1 MADDGMLLNLA
12 PDLKWEAKPV
22 FKGGRWKDRL
32 TAKKSAEY
40 GAQRRRERAS
50 GQTAPSEEVDRV
62 PSQDERPSKRQR
74 TEFSHTTG
82 QPPRF
87 IPSNERKTSG
97 TQQRTPAHL
106 MGKPGHKEVISS
118 LFTYNPESK
127 ATKDEE
133 PVGAEDEAVE
143 ASNAPLSPE
152 METFTNLGLS
162 RSVAAHLLNK
172 MSIKAPTSIQRKAVA
187 QLLKEDSDAFVQA
200 ETGSGKT
207 LAYLLPL
214 VQRLLD
220 LSQKL
225 KDSNGQRMSR
235 HSGLFAIV
243 LAPTRELSKQ
253 ISTVL
258 ESLLGCAHWIVAG
271 TVTGG
276 EKKKS
281 EKARLRK
288 GINVL
293 VATPGRLADH
303 LNNTEVL
310 DVSKVRWLVMDE
322 GDRLM
327 ELGFEQ
333 DIQKIVATLNLRM
346 RAAQQ
351 DDISPLLPTKRMT
364 VLCSATL
371 KMDVQ
376 KLGEISL
383 KDAAHIAADRKDD
396 DGTTMDTE
404 DTSFQAPSQLKQSY
418 AIVPAKQRLVTL
430 VAVLRRAFSRKGSTT
445 KAIVFF
451 SCADSVDYHFSLLTR
466 PDPTSDS
473 ASETG
478 PSLSSTD
485 PNPPTPA
492 HLSSKSSIPQGLL
505 LPQTL
510 TSAPTPT
517 LSPPSL
523 PPLTL
528 HRLHGSL
535 PQSLRTSTL
544 STFSKSPTPSIL
556 FCTDVASRGLDLP
569 HIDLVLE
576 YDPPF
581 SRDEHLHRVGRTAR
595 AGRDGRAM
603 IFLLPGCEEG
613 YVPILRESRREGLR
627 VTAHSAEELLRRG
640 FGPTSG
646 VVDGKG
652 GGWEEKA
659 TEWQLD
665 VERWV
670 LEDNG
675 RLEMARRAY
684 QSHVRAY
691 ATHVA
696 KERGVFDMK
705 QLHLGH
711 LAKGFGLRERPGGM
725 KVPGLRRGVGEVRGE
740 RKRAGAGKGV
750 GDGVEREEE
759 TREEMDARE
768 ARKRMRVKMK
778 SLEGAG
784 EFNLG

>member
-12 PDLKWEAKPV
+12 TDLKWEAKPV
-22 FKGGRWKDRL
+22 FKGGHWKDRL

-40 GAQRRRERAS
+40 GAQKRRERAALAA
-50 GQTAPSEEVDRV
+50 GEVLPDGMQGAEGDR
-62 PSQDERPSKRQR
+62 PPKRQR
-74 TEFSHTTG
+74 IDLDSRPTRTTVQSTG
-82 QPPRF
+82 F
-87 IPSNERKTSG
+87 VPSNNRKAFG
-97 TQQRTPAHL
+97 TQERTPAHL
-106 MGKPGHKEVISS
+106 MGKSGHKEVISS

-127 ATKDEE
+127 GVAEE
-133 PVGAEDEAVE
+133 ERPGGQNETVE

-172 MSIKAPTSIQRKAVA
+172 MAIKTPTSIQKKAVS
-187 QLLKEDSDAFVQA
+187 QLVKDDSDAFVQA

-225 KDSNGQRMSR
+225 KDSTGQRMSR
-235 HSGLFAIV
+235 HSGLFAIIM
-243 LAPTRELSKQ
+243 APTRELSKQ

-258 ESLLGCAHWIVAG
+258 EALLGCAHWIVAG

-333 DIQKIVATLNLRM
+333 DIQKIVSTLNLRM

-351 DDISPLLPTKRMT
+351 DDIGQLLPAKRMT

-383 KDAAHIAADRKDD
+383 KDAAHITADRKEDKDTAANDD
-396 DGTTMDTE
+396 DTT
-404 DTSFQAPSQLKQSY
+404 FQAPSQLKQSY
-418 AIVPAKQRLVTL
+418 AVVPAKQRLVTL
-430 VAVLRRAFSRKGSTT
+430 VAVLRRAFARKGSTN

-466 PDPTSDS
+466 ADPS
-473 ASETG
+473 
-478 PSLSSTD
+478 SSTSA
-485 PNPPTPA
+485 PPSTTEPLTPP
-492 HLSSKSSIPQGLL
+492 LSKSSKIPQGTL
-505 LPQTL
+505 LPTTL
-510 TSAPTPT
+510 TSSPSTT
-517 LSPPSL
+517 LSSPTN
-523 PPLTL
+523 PLTL
-528 HRLHGSL
+528 YRLHGSL
-535 PQSLRTSTL
+535 AQSLRTNTL
-544 STFSKSPTPSIL
+544 TSFSRDPNPAIL
-556 FCTDVASRGLDLP
+556 LCTDVASRGLDLP

-613 YVPILRESRREGLR
+613 YIPLLRSTRKEGLR
-627 VTAHSAEELLRRG
+627 VTPHGAEELLRKG

-646 VVDGKG
+646 TLEGRDRE
-652 GGWEEKA
+652 WEGKA
-659 TEWQLD
+659 TEWALEL
-665 VERWV
+665 ERWV
-670 LEDNG
+670 LEDGG

-684 QSHVRAY
+684 QSHIRAY
-691 ATHVA
+691 ATHTA
-696 KERGVFDMK
+696 AERGVFDIK

-725 KVPGLRRGVGEVRGE
+725 KVPGMRKGVGEVKGE
-740 RKRAGAGKGV
+740 RKKAGAGKRDEDV
-750 GDGVEREEE
+750 R
-759 TREEMDARE
+759 
-768 ARKRMRVKMK
+768 
-778 SLEGAG
+778 
-784 EFNLG
+784 